1 MFILFYSFL
10 TLLISDIIALG
21 VENMGLK
28 AGIIGMPNVGKSTLF
43 NAITLSNVEAANYPF
58 ATIEP
63 NSGVVEVMDKRI
75 DDMIPLYNPRKV
87 IRATLE
93 FVDIAGLVK
102 GASKGEGLGNKFLAN
117 IRETD
122 AICHVVRCFKNSEIL
137 HVEGDVDSLRDVEII
152 NYELALADLEV
163 VEKRIEKVA
172 KKAMTTKDKDAVFE
186 YETLMKIKNA
196 LVEGNNARSV
206 ELNDKELDLVKS
218 FNLLSLKPIIYV
230 ANLNESEV
238 NNPMSNEEYNKLVEY
253 AKKENSLVIPVTA
266 QIEADLAGLEP
277 EEKQEFLNELGLE
290 ESGLDKLTK
299 AMYSLLGL
307 ETYFTA
313 GTDELRA
320 WTFKSGMKAPECAGI
335 IHSDFQR
342 GFIKAEVYSYE
353 DIMLYKSE
361 LKVKENGKLRM
372 EGKEY
377 LVKDGDIMFFKFNV

>member
-1 MFILFYSFL
+1 
-10 TLLISDIIALG
+10 
-21 VENMGLK
+21 MGLK

-63 NSGVVEVMDKRI
+63 NSGVVEVMDHRI

-122 AICHVVRCFKNSEIL
+122 AICHVVRCFSNNEIL
-137 HVEGDVDSLRDVEII
+137 HVEGNVDSLRDVEII
-152 NYELALADLEV
+152 NLELVFSDLEV

-172 KKAMTTKDKDAVFE
+172 KKATTTKDKEAVFE
-186 YETLMKIKNA
+186 YEILLKLKDA
-196 LVEGNNARSV
+196 LIQGKNARSV
-206 ELNDKELDLVKS
+206 SLSEQELDLVKS
-218 FNLLSLKPIIYV
+218 FNLLTLKPIIYV
-230 ANLNESEV
+230 ANLNEVEV
-238 NNPMSNEEYNKLVEY
+238 SNPTSNDEYNKLVEY
-253 AKKENSLVIPVTA
+253 AKSENSLVIPISA
-266 QIEADLAGLEP
+266 QIEADLASLAS
-277 EEKQEFLNELGLE
+277 EEKAEFLSELGIE

-313 GTDELRA
+313 GSDELRA
-320 WTFKSGMKAPECAGI
+320 WTFKKGMKAPDCAGI
-335 IHSDFQR
+335 IHTDFKK

-353 DIMLYKSE
+353 DIMVYKSE

-377 LVKDGDIMFFKFNV
+377 VVQDGDIMFFKFNV

>member
-1 MFILFYSFL
+1 
-10 TLLISDIIALG
+10 
-21 VENMGLK
+21 MGLK
-28 AGIIGMPNVGKSTLF
+28 AGIVGMPNVGKSTLF
-43 NAITLSNVEAANYPF
+43 NAITLSQVEAANYPF

-63 NSGVVEVMDKRI
+63 NSGVVEVMDNRI
-75 DDMIPLYNPRKV
+75 EDMIPLYNPRKV

-122 AICHVVRCFKNSEIL
+122 AICQVVRCFENNEIL
-137 HVEGDVDSLRDVEII
+137 HVEGSVDAIRDVEII
-152 NYELALADLEV
+152 NLELIFSDLEV

-172 KKAMTTKDKDAVFE
+172 KKATTTKDKEAVFE
-186 YETLMKIKNA
+186 YETLLKLKDALIEGKNA
-196 LVEGNNARSV
+196 RTVTLTDQEIA
-206 ELNDKELDLVKS
+206 LVKS

-238 NNPMSNEEYNKLVEY
+238 SNPTSNSEYNKLVEY
-253 AKKENSLVIPVTA
+253 AKKENSLVIPISA
-266 QIEADLAGLEP
+266 QIESDLASLEV
-277 EEKQEFLNELGLE
+277 EEKMEFLSELGIE

-313 GTDELRA
+313 GSDELRA
-320 WTFKSGMKAPECAGI
+320 WTFKTGMTAPECAGI

-353 DIMLYKSE
+353 DIMNYKSE
-361 LKVKENGKLRM
+361 LKVKENGKLRI

-377 LVKDGDIMFFKFNV
+377 IVKDGDIMFFKFNV

>member
-1 MFILFYSFL
+1 
-10 TLLISDIIALG
+10 
-21 VENMGLK
+21 MGLK

-63 NSGVVEVMDKRI
+63 NSGVVEVMDRRI
-75 DDMIPLYNPRKV
+75 DEMIPLYNPRKV

-122 AICHVVRCFKNSEIL
+122 AICHVVRCFQNNEIL
-137 HVEGDVDSLRDVEII
+137 HVEGEVDSLRDVEII
-152 NYELALADLEV
+152 NLELIFSDLEV

-172 KKAMTTKDKDAVFE
+172 KKATTTKDKEAMFE
-186 YETLMKIKNA
+186 YETLLKIKNA
-196 LVEGNNARSV
+196 LIEGKNARSV
-206 ELNDKELDLVKS
+206 ALNDLELDLIKS
-218 FNLLSLKPIIYV
+218 FNLLSLKPVIYV
-230 ANLNESEV
+230 ANLNETEV
-238 NNPMSNEEYNKLVEY
+238 SNPSVNSQYNKLVEY
-253 AKKENSLVIPVTA
+253 ANNENSLVIPTCA
-266 QIEADLAGLEP
+266 QVEADLAGLEE
-277 EEKQEFLNELGLE
+277 EEKLEFLKELGIQ

-320 WTFKSGMKAPECAGI
+320 WTFKTGMKAPECAGI

-353 DIMLYKSE
+353 DIIAYKSE

-377 LVKDGDIMFFKFNV
+377 VVKDGDIMFFKFNV

>member
-1 MFILFYSFL
+1 
-10 TLLISDIIALG
+10 
-21 VENMGLK
+21 MGLK
-28 AGIIGMPNVGKSTLF
+28 AGIVGMPNVGKSTLF

-63 NSGVVEVMDKRI
+63 NSGIVEVMDKRI

-122 AICHVVRCFKNSEIL
+122 AICQVVRCFENNEIL
-137 HVEGDVDSLRDVEII
+137 HVEGNVDAIRDVEII

-172 KKAMTTKDKDAVFE
+172 KKATTTKDKEAMLE
-186 YETLMKIKNA
+186 YETLLKIKKA
-196 LVEGNNARSV
+196 LESGNNARSV
-206 ELNDKELDLVKS
+206 ELNSIEANLVKN
-218 FNLLSLKPIIYV
+218 FNLLSIKPIIYV

-238 NNPMSNEEYNKLVEY
+238 SNPTSNAEYNKLVEY
-253 AKKENSLVIPVTA
+253 ASKENSLVIPISA
-266 QIEADLAGLEP
+266 QIEADLASLDS
-277 EEKQEFLNELGLE
+277 EEKQEFLNELGID

-313 GTDELRA
+313 GEDELRA
-320 WTFKSGMKAPECAGI
+320 WTFKTGMTAPECAGI
-335 IHSDFQR
+335 IHTDFQR
-342 GFIKAEVYSYE
+342 GFIKAEVYTYE
-353 DIMLYKSE
+353 NIMEYKSE

-377 LVKDGDIMFFKFNV
+377 VVKDGDIMFFKFNV

>member
-1 MFILFYSFL
+1 
-10 TLLISDIIALG
+10 
-21 VENMGLK
+21 MGLR

-63 NSGVVEVMDKRI
+63 NSGVVEVMDRRV

-122 AICHVVRCFKNSEIL
+122 AICHVVRCFESNDIL
-137 HVEGDVDSLRDVEII
+137 HVEGSVDSLRDVEII
-152 NYELALADLEV
+152 NMELAMSDFEV
-163 VEKRIEKVA
+163 VEKRIEKIA
-172 KKAMTTKDKDAVFE
+172 KKAMTTKEKEAVFE
-186 YETLMKIKNA
+186 YETLLKLKEA
-196 LVEGNNARSV
+196 LEKGNNARSV
-206 ELNDKELDLVKS
+206 SLSDKELDLVKS
-218 FNLLSLKPIIYV
+218 FNLLTLKPIIYV
-230 ANLNESEV
+230 ANLNEMEV
-238 NNPMSNEEYNKLVEY
+238 NDPTSNGEYNKLVEY
-253 AKKENSLVIPVTA
+253 AKKENSLVIPISA
-266 QIEADLAGLEP
+266 QIEADLASLNE
-277 EEKQEFLNELGLE
+277 EEKKEFLNELGIE

-307 ETYFTA
+307 KTYFTA

-320 WTFKSGMKAPECAGI
+320 WTFKHGMKAPECAGI
-335 IHSDFQR
+335 IHTDFQK

-353 DIMLYKSE
+353 DIMNYKSE
-361 LKVKENGKLRM
+361 LKVKENGKLRI

-377 LVKDGDIMFFKFNV
+377 VVNDGDIMFFKFNV

>member
-1 MFILFYSFL
+1 
-10 TLLISDIIALG
+10 
-21 VENMGLK
+21 MGLK

-63 NSGVVEVMDKRI
+63 NSGVVEVMDHRI
-75 DDMIPLYNPRKV
+75 EDMIPLYNPRKV

-122 AICHVVRCFKNSEIL
+122 AICHVVRCFSNNEIL
-137 HVEGDVDSLRDVEII
+137 HVEGNVDSLRDVEII
-152 NYELALADLEV
+152 NLELIFADLEV

-172 KKAMTTKDKDAVFE
+172 KKAITTKDKEAVFE
-186 YETLMKIKNA
+186 YEILLKLKEA
-196 LVEGNNARSV
+196 LLEGKNARSV
-206 ELNDKELDLVKS
+206 SLSEQELELVKS

-230 ANLNESEV
+230 ANLNETEV
-238 NNPMSNEEYNKLVEY
+238 SNPTSNSEYNKLVDY
-253 AKKENSLVIPVTA
+253 AKQENSLVIPISA
-266 QIEADLAGLEP
+266 QIEADLASLSD
-277 EEKQEFLNELGLE
+277 EEKKEFLSELGIE

-313 GTDELRA
+313 GSDELRA
-320 WTFKSGMKAPECAGI
+320 WTFKKGMKAPDCAGI
-335 IHSDFQR
+335 IHTDFKK
-342 GFIKAEVYSYE
+342 GFIKAEVYRYE
-353 DIMLYKSE
+353 DIMVYKSE
-361 LKVKENGKLRM
+361 LKVKENGKLRI
-372 EGKEY
+372 EGKE
-377 LVKDGDIMFFKFNV
+377 

>member
-1 MFILFYSFL
+1 
-10 TLLISDIIALG
+10 
-21 VENMGLK
+21 MGLK

-63 NSGVVEVMDKRI
+63 NSGVVEVMDRRI

-122 AICHVVRCFKNSEIL
+122 AICHVVRCFSNNDIL
-137 HVEGDVDSLRDVEII
+137 HVEGNVDSLRDVEII
-152 NYELALADLEV
+152 NMELAMADFEV
-163 VEKRIEKVA
+163 VEKRIEKIA
-172 KKAMTTKDKDAVFE
+172 KKAMTTKEKEAVFE
-186 YETLMKIKNA
+186 YETLLKLKSA
-196 LVEGNNARSV
+196 LEKGDNARSV
-206 ELNDKELDLVKS
+206 TLNDNELELVKS
-218 FNLLSLKPIIYV
+218 FNLLTLKPIIYV
-230 ANLNESEV
+230 ANLNETEV
-238 NNPMSNEEYNKLVEY
+238 NDPNSNNEYIKLVEY
-253 AKKENSLVIPVTA
+253 AKKESSLVIPISA
-266 QIEADLAGLEP
+266 QIEADLAGLEE
-277 EEKQEFLNELGLE
+277 EEKKEFLNELGIE

-307 ETYFTA
+307 KTYFTA
-313 GTDELRA
+313 GEDELRA
-320 WTFKSGMKAPECAGI
+320 WTFKTGMKAPECAGI
-335 IHSDFQR
+335 IHTDFQK

-353 DIMLYKSE
+353 DIMTYKNE
-361 LKVKENGKLRM
+361 LKVKENGKLRI

-377 LVKDGDIMFFKFNV
+377 IVQDGDIMFFKFNV

>member
-1 MFILFYSFL
+1 
-10 TLLISDIIALG
+10 
-21 VENMGLK
+21 MGLK

-63 NSGVVEVMDKRI
+63 NSGVVEVMDHRI
-75 DDMIPLYNPRKV
+75 EDMIPLYNPRKV

-122 AICHVVRCFKNSEIL
+122 AICHVVRCFSNNEIL
-137 HVEGDVDSLRDVEII
+137 HVEGNVDSLRDVEII
-152 NYELALADLEV
+152 NLELIFADLEV

-172 KKAMTTKDKDAVFE
+172 KKAITTKDKEAVFE
-186 YETLMKIKNA
+186 YEILLKLKEA
-196 LVEGNNARSV
+196 LLEGKNARSV
-206 ELNDKELDLVKS
+206 SLSEQELELVKS

-230 ANLNESEV
+230 ANLNETEV
-238 NNPMSNEEYNKLVEY
+238 SNPTSNSEYNKLVDY
-253 AKKENSLVIPVTA
+253 AKQENSLVIPISA
-266 QIEADLAGLEP
+266 QIEADLASLSD
-277 EEKQEFLNELGLE
+277 EEKKEFLSELGIE

-313 GTDELRA
+313 GSDELRA
-320 WTFKSGMKAPECAGI
+320 WTFKKGMKAPDCAGI
-335 IHSDFQR
+335 IHTDFKK
-342 GFIKAEVYSYE
+342 GFIKAEVYRYE
-353 DIMLYKSE
+353 DIMVYKSE
-361 LKVKENGKLRM
+361 LKVKENGKLRI

-377 LVKDGDIMFFKFNV
+377 VVNDGDIMFFKFNV